1 MTRGLLL
8 DTHVWA
14 WIGNGIL
21 HPDPALVEYI
31 NDAGQRDML
40 FLSSISLYEMANA
53 HKRGR
58 LDLVGRTLEDWF
70 RANLRKPGVRILEI
84 SPEIALQT
92 GRLPSG
98 FHGDPGDRL
107 LAATA
112 QVESLTLV
120 THDKVL
126 LRYGK
131 QGLFPA
137 LRARRKK
144 LAS

>member
-1 MTRGLLL
+1 VTHGLLL

-21 HPDPALVEYI
+21 HPDPALVESI
-31 NDAGQRDML
+31 NDAGQQDAL

-53 HKRGR
+53 HQRGR

-70 RANLRKPGVRILEI
+70 TANLRKPGVRIIEI

-92 GRLPSG
+92 AKLPSG

-107 LAATA
+107 VAATA
-112 QVESLTLV
+112 QVASLTIV

-131 QGLFPA
+131 QGVFPT
-137 LRARRKK
+137 LKARRKK
-144 LAS
+144 LVS